1 MNDCAAHVPL
11 ALGLPRA
18 LPPRAAAA
26 LSEKIGRQ
34 KEKPRVFLF
43 EFPSRAPAARL
54 RLGAAACAP
63 ARAARKGLCFI
74 TRRVIV
80 HTSL

>member
-1 MNDCAAHVPL
+1 MIHECAAHVPL
-11 ALGLPRA
+11 ALCLPRA

-34 KEKPRVFLF
+34 KETTAVFSILF
-43 EFPSRAPAARL
+43 EFPSAPAARL

-74 TRRVIV
+74 TRRV
-80 HTSL
+80 